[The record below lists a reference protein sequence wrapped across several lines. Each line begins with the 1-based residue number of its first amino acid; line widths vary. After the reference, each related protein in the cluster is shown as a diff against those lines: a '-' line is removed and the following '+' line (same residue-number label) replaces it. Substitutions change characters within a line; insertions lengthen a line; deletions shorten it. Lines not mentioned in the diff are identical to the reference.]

1 MTSPA
6 VIFAPLPVCACRN
19 IIYTCVPVYPH
30 PQLLT
35 PSALHSLRHLTNLK
49 SLELEHTNVGDFE
62 LSIVLGALTSLTRV
76 RFGGSFWTKEGG
88 GRWCV
93 VLTGRLGDL

>member
-1 MTSPA
+1 MS
-6 VIFAPLPVCACRN
+6 
-19 IIYTCVPVYPH
+19 VYPH

-76 RFGGSFWTKEGG
+76 RFGGSFWTGG
-88 GRWCV
+88 AGRWCV
-93 VLTGRLGDL
+93 VLTGRLGDIKSILSLPQDTHPLACAI